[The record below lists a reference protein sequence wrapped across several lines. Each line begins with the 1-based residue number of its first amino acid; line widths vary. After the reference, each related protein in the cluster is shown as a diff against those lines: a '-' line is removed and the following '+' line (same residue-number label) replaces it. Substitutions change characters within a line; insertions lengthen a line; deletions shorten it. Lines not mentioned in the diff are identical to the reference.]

1 MSYLLAIDRTIV
13 REGGP
18 SYRARTI
25 VRECGPSY
33 RARTIV
39 REGGPSYRA
48 RTIVREGGPSYRART
63 IVREGGPSYR
73 ARTIVREGGPSYR
86 ASVPAVALIPL
97 LSYTAPQPVSD
108 VVCSSLSPSTLSV
121 SWSPPT
127 DPVLS
132 YQVEVKQYSLEGS
145 TVDTVSLSTP
155 FDSENITTNTTVEGL
170 GEY

>member
-25 VRECGPSY
+25 VRES
-33 RARTIV
+33 
-39 REGGPSYRA
+39 GPSYRA

-108 VVCSSLSPSTLSV
+108 VECSSLSPSTLSV

-132 YQVEVKQYSLEGS
+132 YQVEVKEYSKVAVGNI
-145 TVDTVSLSTP
+145 VDM
-155 FDSENITTNTTVEGL
+155 FDSEDIITNTTVESL
-170 GEY
+170 GELQRDCCVPYSG